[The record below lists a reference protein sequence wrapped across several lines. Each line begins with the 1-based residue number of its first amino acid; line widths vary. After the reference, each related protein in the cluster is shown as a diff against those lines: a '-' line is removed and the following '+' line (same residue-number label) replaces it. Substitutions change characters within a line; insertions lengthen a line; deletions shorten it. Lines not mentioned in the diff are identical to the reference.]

1 MVMVKA
7 MVIAD
12 HKIKNTKAVI
22 DRIIWFI
29 LFGLKGQV
37 VMASNKVLQKETKF
51 GVRSTNGCSIA
62 KPLLDTYRLCK
73 SVPECLARASDRNI

>member
-7 MVIAD
+7 MVITD

-29 LFGLKGQV
+29 LFELKRVWG
-37 VMASNKVLQKETKF
+37 
-51 GVRSTNGCSIA
+51 
-62 KPLLDTYRLCK
+62 
-73 SVPECLARASDRNI
+73 